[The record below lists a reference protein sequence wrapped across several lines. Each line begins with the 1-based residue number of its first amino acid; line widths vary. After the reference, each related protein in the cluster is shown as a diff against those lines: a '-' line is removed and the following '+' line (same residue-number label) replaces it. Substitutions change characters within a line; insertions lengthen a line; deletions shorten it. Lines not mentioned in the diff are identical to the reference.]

1 MTATPSPLATVS
13 SSPVA
18 ISTPEVVASSPQGTE
33 IALRLPAASE
43 HDDPGETRAP
53 RGMSPSEFGWRF
65 E

>member
-1 MTATPSPLATVS
+1 
-13 SSPVA
+13 
-18 ISTPEVVASSPQGTE
+18 VASSPQGTE
-33 IALRLPAASE
+33 IALRLPAAGE